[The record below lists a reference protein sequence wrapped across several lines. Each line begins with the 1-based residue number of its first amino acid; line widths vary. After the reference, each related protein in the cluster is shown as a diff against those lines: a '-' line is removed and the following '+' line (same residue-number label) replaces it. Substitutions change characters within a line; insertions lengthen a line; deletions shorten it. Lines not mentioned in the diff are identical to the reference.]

1 MSNEI
6 RIKLDEVPTGLSSDN
21 SNINKLKQ
29 KIFKFTTF
37 LGRYIPRN
45 KTKKD
50 RIRTSELIMNESIWT
65 WDINCC

>member
-45 KTKKD
+45 KTKKKNK
-50 RIRTSELIMNESIWT
+50 TGLI
-65 WDINCC
+65 